1 MDAIFVLT
9 HDCNLGCSYCYAG
22 RKFKKPM
29 SKEVRD
35 AGLALAFRGL
45 DAGAAVDLAYFGGEP
60 TLEWNLLVETA
71 TQARETAAAR
81 GIKLRQSVTTNG
93 TLLTPERVRTLVD
106 LDFYVALSIDGNQAA
121 HEAHRPTMNGRSS
134 FADVSRG
141 LDLLLAG
148 GKAFETIS
156 VLTPETA
163 PLLGDSVEYLFE
175 RGVPRITVNPAY
187 EAVWTDAAIAHWQ
200 DGLVHTAKV
209 VARAFREGRIVSYSA
224 FDAKIVARLKGGLEA
239 CDTCTLGDGSVAIAP
254 GGNLYACERLVGE
267 DEDPRHV
274 IGHVERGIDAPKV
287 RASRAQMPDH
297 HATNDE
303 CGDCA
308 ERGRCGA
315 YCACANLAET
325 GNASIAGGVQCW
337 HERINME
344 IADALYATLT
354 GERNLSFAQWFAL
367 DLDRLPAPAAPV
379 AAKRIATNK
388 RRLAVVP

>member
-29 SKEVRD
+29 SRAVRD
-35 AGLALAFRGL
+35 AGLALAFEGL
-45 DAGAAVDLAYFGGEP
+45 EAGAAVELAYFGGEP
-60 TLEWNLLVETA
+60 TLEWNLLVDTA
-71 TQARETAAAR
+71 TRARETAAAG

-93 TLLTPERVRTLVD
+93 TLLTPERVSALVD

-121 HEAHRPTMNGRSS
+121 HEAHRPTMNGKSS

-163 PLLGDSVEYLFE
+163 PLLGASVEYLFE
-175 RGVPRITVNPAY
+175 RGVPRVTVNPAY

-200 DGLVHTAKV
+200 DGLVHAAKV
-209 VARAFREGRIVSYSA
+209 VARAFRDGRIVSYSA
-224 FDAKIVARLKGGLEA
+224 FDAKIIARLKGGLEA
-239 CDTCTLGDGSVAIAP
+239 GDTCTLGDGSVAIAP
-254 GGNLYACERLVGE
+254 GGNLYACERMVGE
-267 DEDPRHV
+267 DEDLRHV
-274 IGHVERGIDAPKV
+274 IGHVERGIDPPKM

-337 HERINME
+337 HERVNME
-344 IADALYATLT
+344 IADALFATLT
-354 GERNLSFAQWFAL
+354 GERNRSFAEWFAL
-367 DLDRLPAPAAPV
+367 DLDRLPAPVAAAP
-379 AAKRIATNK
+379 AKQIATTK